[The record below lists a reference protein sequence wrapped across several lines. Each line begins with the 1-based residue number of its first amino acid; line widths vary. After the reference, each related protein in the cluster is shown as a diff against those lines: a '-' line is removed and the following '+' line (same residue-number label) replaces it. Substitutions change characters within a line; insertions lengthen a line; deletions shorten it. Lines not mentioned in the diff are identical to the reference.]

1 MRAWVFP
8 GQGSQHPGMGEG
20 LLDRFPAECA
30 TAERI
35 IGVPPAQL
43 CRDVRGEYL
52 GRTRYVQP
60 AVFLVSV
67 LAARA
72 ALADGRPP
80 PEVVAGHSLG
90 EYAALHLA
98 GCLDFDSALSLVV
111 RRGRLM
117 ESVTGGGMV
126 AVLGLPLSRVTE
138 LLAGIPDVDLA
149 NHNLPDQFVL
159 AGSAAGIRAVVDAVR
174 RHGTGRCVPLAVSVP
189 AHSRF
194 MAGAAEA
201 FAVALRDVAPAPPSI
216 PVVSNVTGAPHV
228 PGEIPGTLLRHFV
241 EPVRWWDTM
250 CLLARSGVTE
260 PVEVGPGEVLTKM
273 WRRAAGSLPAPAPG
287 GPLAR
292 AAPVPPPTPAS
303 PPTSATPVAP
313 PVPSPVTPPVP
324 PPPAAPPRSEPAA
337 RGPAP
342 GPPPVAP
349 GPASGPPPA
358 AASRPRPAG
367 SSGLRADY
375 GIRYAC
381 LAGSSPFGVTSPAFL
396 RRLSGAGLLGFFGAQ
411 GLTLPEIRAALA
423 ELRDVRR
430 YGVAWPSGGD
440 ERALC
445 DLYLAHDVRHVEVAG
460 PLAVVSPQLVRFRHG
475 DGPRQVLVRAPDLAT
490 AVRFLRPAD
499 PATVRALA
507 AAGHLDGASAGAAA
521 REAVATD
528 VAVERD
534 AHALVP
540 ALVALRDREAP
551 GARIGVAGVG
561 TPAAVAAAFALGADF
576 VVTTTVNQCTAE
588 AATSDAAKDLLAAL
602 DVTDVREA
610 PDPDLFEL
618 GARSPVAHRGTL
630 FAARAE
636 ELYRMFLRYDRL
648 ADVGPRRLAELE
660 RTHFGRPLD
669 EVRADL
675 GVAGR
680 DDRGVLASVCA
691 AYCRE
696 ATAAALRGT
705 PGQRLNYRVPAST
718 DVGAFNRLVAAEPLA
733 DWRARHAELVT
744 ERLLSEA
751 N

>member
-1 MRAWVFP
+1 MIAVRAWVFP

-20 LLDRFPAECA
+20 LLDRFPDECA

-35 IGVPPAQL
+35 IGVPPARL
-43 CRDVRGEYL
+43 CRDAEGEYL

-138 LLAGIPDVDLA
+138 LLAVIPDVDLA

-159 AGSAAGIRAVVDAVR
+159 AGSTAGVRAVVDAVR
-174 RHGTGRCVPLAVSVP
+174 RLGTGRCVPLAVSVP

-201 FAVALRDVAPAPPSI
+201 FAVALRDVAPGPPSI
-216 PVVSNVTGAPHV
+216 PVVSNVTASPHV

-273 WRRAAGSLPAPAPG
+273 WRRAAGSLPPPAPG
-287 GPLAR
+287 GPLAL
-292 AAPVPPPTPAS
+292 AAPVPPPAPSTPVT
-303 PPTSATPVAP
+303 PPAPATPVAP
-313 PVPSPVTPPVP
+313 PA
-324 PPPAAPPRSEPAA
+324 PAAPPVAGRSVPVALGPAA
-337 RGPAP
+337 
-342 GPPPVAP
+342 
-349 GPASGPPPA
+349 GPPPA

-367 SSGLRADY
+367 SSGLRSDY

-396 RRLSGAGLLGFFGAQ
+396 RRLSEAGLLGFFGAQ
-411 GLTLPEIRAALA
+411 GLAPPEIRAALA
-423 ELRDVRR
+423 ELRGVRR
-430 YGVAWPSGGD
+430 YGMAWSSGGD

-445 DLYLAHDVRHVEVAG
+445 DLYLAHDVRHVEVTGA
-460 PLAVVSPQLVRFRHG
+460 LAVVSPQLVRFRHG
-475 DGPRQVLVRAPDLAT
+475 DGSRQVLVRAPDLAT

-499 PATVRALA
+499 PATVRALT
-507 AAGHLDGASAGAAA
+507 AAGHLDGVSADAAA
-521 REAVATD
+521 RGPVATD

-680 DDRGVLASVCA
+680 DDRRALASVCA

-718 DVGAFNRLVAAEPLA
+718 DVGAFNRLVSAEPLA
-733 DWRARHAELVT
+733 GWRARHAELVT
-744 ERLLSEA
+744 ERLFGEA
-751 N
+751 I

>member
-35 IGVPPAQL
+35 IGVPPARL
-43 CRDVRGEYL
+43 CRDARGEYL

-90 EYAALHLA
+90 EYAALHLT

-138 LLAGIPDVDLA
+138 LLAEIPDVDLA

-159 AGSAAGIRAVVDAVR
+159 AGSTAGVRAVVDAVR
-174 RHGTGRCVPLAVSVP
+174 RLGTGRCVPLAVSVP

-216 PVVSNVTGAPHV
+216 PVVSNVTGSPHV
-228 PGEIPGTLLRHFV
+228 PGEIPGMLLRHFV

-287 GPLAR
+287 GPLAV
-292 AAPVPPPTPAS
+292 AAPVPPS
-303 PPTSATPVAP
+303 GPVAP
-313 PVPSPVTPPVP
+313 PGPV
-324 PPPAAPPRSEPAA
+324 AAPVA
-337 RGPAP
+337 RGHDP
-342 GPPPVAP
+342 
-349 GPASGPPPA
+349 GPPPA

-396 RRLSGAGLLGFFGAQ
+396 RRLSEAGQLGFFGAQ
-411 GLTLPEIRAALA
+411 GLAPAEIRAALA

-430 YGVAWPSGGD
+430 YGMAWPSGGD

-445 DLYLAHDVRHVEVAG
+445 DLYLAHDVRHVEVTG

-540 ALVALRDREAP
+540 VLVALRDREAP
-551 GARIGVAGVG
+551 GTRIGVAGVG

-602 DVTDVREA
+602 DVTDIREA

-618 GARSPVAHRGTL
+618 GGRSPVAHRGTL

-680 DDRGVLASVCA
+680 DDRHVLASVCA

-705 PGQRLNYRVPAST
+705 AGQRLNYRVPAST

-744 ERLLSEA
+744 ERLLREA

>member
-43 CRDVRGEYL
+43 CRDARGEYL

-98 GCLDFDSALSLVV
+98 GCLDFDSALGLVV
-111 RRGRLM
+111 RRGQLM

-138 LLAGIPDVDLA
+138 LLAEIPDVDLA

-159 AGSAAGIRAVVDAVR
+159 AGSAAGVRAVVDAVR

-201 FAVALRDVAPAPPSI
+201 FAVALREVAPAPPSI

-250 CLLARSGVTE
+250 CLLARSGVAE

-287 GPLAR
+287 GPLTR
-292 AAPVPPPTPAS
+292 AAPVPPPTS
-303 PPTSATPVAP
+303 VAP
-313 PVPSPVTPPVP
+313 PVAAPVAPAVP
-324 PPPAAPPRSEPAA
+324 PPPAA

-342 GPPPVAP
+342 GPPPAAP
-349 GPASGPPPA
+349 VGRGHDSGPPPA

-396 RRLSGAGLLGFFGAQ
+396 RRLSEAGLLGFFGAQ
-411 GLTLPEIRAALA
+411 GLAPPEIRAALA

-430 YGVAWPSGGD
+430 YGMSWPSGGD

-445 DLYLAHDVRHVEVAG
+445 DLYLAHDVRQVEVTG

-475 DGPRQVLVRAPDLAT
+475 DGPRQVLARAPDLAT

-507 AAGHLDGASAGAAA
+507 AAGHLDSASAGAAA

-540 ALVALRDREAP
+540 ALVAVRDREAP
-551 GARIGVAGVG
+551 AVRIGVAGVG

-680 DDRGVLASVCA
+680 DDRHVLASVCA

-696 ATAAALRGT
+696 ATTAALRGT

-733 DWRARHAELVT
+733 DWRSRHAELVT

>member
-1 MRAWVFP
+1 MIAVRAWVFP

-30 TAERI
+30 TAERL

-43 CRDVRGEYL
+43 CRDARGEYL

-159 AGSAAGIRAVVDAVR
+159 AGSTAGIRAVVDAVPR
-174 RHGTGRCVPLAVSVP
+174 LGTGRCVPLAVSVP

-201 FAVALRDVAPAPPSI
+201 FAVALRDVTPGPPSI
-216 PVVSNVTGAPHV
+216 PVVSNVTGSPHV

-273 WRRAAGSLPAPAPG
+273 WRRAAGSLPAPVPG
-287 GPLAR
+287 GPLAPAAPAAPAALPVTAP
-292 AAPVPPPTPAS
+292 AAPVT
-303 PPTSATPVAP
+303 
-313 PVPSPVTPPVP
+313 
-324 PPPAAPPRSEPAA
+324 
-337 RGPAP
+337 RGPAL
-342 GPPPVAP
+342 
-349 GPASGPPPA
+349 GPPPA
-358 AASRPRPAG
+358 TASRPRPAG
-367 SSGLRADY
+367 SPGLRSDY

-396 RRLSGAGLLGFFGAQ
+396 RRLSEAGLLGFFGAQ
-411 GLTLPEIRAALA
+411 GLAPPEIRAALA

-430 YGVAWPSGGD
+430 YGMAWPSGGD

-445 DLYLAHDVRHVEVAG
+445 DLYLAHDVRHVEVTG
-460 PLAVVSPQLVRFRHG
+460 PLAVVSPQLVRFRYG

-507 AAGHLDGASAGAAA
+507 AAGHLDGGAAGAAA

-602 DVTDVREA
+602 DVTDIREA

-636 ELYRMFLRYDRL
+636 ELYRMFLRYGRL

-680 DDRGVLASVCA
+680 DDRRVLASVCA

-733 DWRARHAELVT
+733 DWRARHAESVT

>member
-216 PVVSNVTGAPHV
+216 PVVSNVTGAPHA

-273 WRRAAGSLPAPAPG
+273 WRRAAGSLPAPAPD

-292 AAPVPPPTPAS
+292 AAPVPPPTPPT
-303 PPTSATPVAP
+303 PPTPATPVAP
-313 PVPSPVTPPVP
+313 PVPSLVAPPVP
-324 PPPAAPPRSEPAA
+324 HPPAAPPRSEPAA

-445 DLYLAHDVRHVEVAG
+445 DLYLAHDVRHVEVTG

-475 DGPRQVLVRAPDLAT
+475 DGPRQVMVRAPDLAT

-507 AAGHLDGASAGAAA
+507 AAGHLDGASAGAVA

-540 ALVALRDREAP
+540 ALVALRGREAP

-576 VVTTTVNQCTAE
+576 VVTTTVNQCTVE

>member
-1 MRAWVFP
+1 MIAVRAWVFP

-35 IGVPPAQL
+35 IGVPPARL
-43 CRDVRGEYL
+43 CRDAEGEYL

-138 LLAGIPDVDLA
+138 LLAEIPDVDLA

-159 AGSAAGIRAVVDAVR
+159 AGGTAGVRAVVDAVR
-174 RHGTGRCVPLAVSVP
+174 RLGTGRCVPLAVSVP

-201 FAVALRDVAPAPPSI
+201 FAVALRDVAPGPPSI
-216 PVVSNVTGAPHV
+216 PVVSNVTASPHV
-228 PGEIPGTLLRHFV
+228 PGEIRGTLLRHFV

-273 WRRAAGSLPAPAPG
+273 WRRAAGSLPPPAPG
-287 GPLAR
+287 GPLAL
-292 AAPVPPPTPAS
+292 AAPVPPPAPSTPAT
-303 PPTSATPVAP
+303 PPAPFSPVAP
-313 PVPSPVTPPVP
+313 ATAVAPPA
-324 PPPAAPPRSEPAA
+324 PAAPPVAA
-337 RGPAP
+337 PSVS
-342 GPPPVAP
+342 VAP
-349 GPASGPPPA
+349 GPTTGPPPA
-358 AASRPRPAG
+358 AASRPRPPG
-367 SSGLRADY
+367 SSGLRSDY

-396 RRLSGAGLLGFFGAQ
+396 RRLSEAGLLGFFGAQ
-411 GLTLPEIRAALA
+411 GLAPPEIRAALA
-423 ELRDVRR
+423 ELRGVRR
-430 YGVAWPSGGD
+430 YGMAWPSGGD

-445 DLYLAHDVRHVEVAG
+445 DLYLAHDVRHVEVTG

-475 DGPRQVLVRAPDLAT
+475 DGPRQLLVRAPDLAT

-507 AAGHLDGASAGAAA
+507 AAGHLDGVSAVAAA
-521 REAVATD
+521 RGPVATD

-576 VVTTTVNQCTAE
+576 VVTTTLNQCTAE

-680 DDRGVLASVCA
+680 DDRRALASVCA

-705 PGQRLNYRVPAST
+705 AGQRLNYRVPAST

-733 DWRARHAELVT
+733 GWRARHAELVT
-744 ERLLSEA
+744 ERLLGEA

>member
-43 CRDVRGEYL
+43 CRDARGEYL

-98 GCLDFDSALSLVV
+98 GCLDFDSALGLVV
-111 RRGRLM
+111 RRGQLM

-138 LLAGIPDVDLA
+138 LLAEIPDVDLA

-159 AGSAAGIRAVVDAVR
+159 AGSAAGVRAVVDAVR

-201 FAVALRDVAPAPPSI
+201 FAVALREVAPAPPSI

-250 CLLARSGVTE
+250 CLLARSGVAE

-287 GPLAR
+287 GPLTR
-292 AAPVPPPTPAS
+292 AALVPPPTS
-303 PPTSATPVAP
+303 VVPPVAAPVAP
-313 PVPSPVTPPVP
+313 AVP
-324 PPPAAPPRSEPAA
+324 PPPAA

-342 GPPPVAP
+342 GPPPAAP
-349 GPASGPPPA
+349 VGRGHDSGPPPA

-396 RRLSGAGLLGFFGAQ
+396 RRLSEAGLLGFFGAQ
-411 GLTLPEIRAALA
+411 GLAPPEIRAALA

-430 YGVAWPSGGD
+430 YGMSWPSGGD

-445 DLYLAHDVRHVEVAG
+445 DLYLAHDVRHVEVTG

-475 DGPRQVLVRAPDLAT
+475 DGPRQVLARAPDLAT

-507 AAGHLDGASAGAAA
+507 AAGHLDSASAGAAA

-540 ALVALRDREAP
+540 ALVAVRDREAP
-551 GARIGVAGVG
+551 AVRIGVAGVG

-680 DDRGVLASVCA
+680 DDRRVLASVCA

-696 ATAAALRGT
+696 ATTAALRGT

-733 DWRARHAELVT
+733 DWRSRHAELVT

>member
-30 TAERI
+30 TAERL

-43 CRDVRGEYL
+43 CRDARGEYL

-159 AGSAAGIRAVVDAVR
+159 AGSTAGIRAVVDAVPR
-174 RHGTGRCVPLAVSVP
+174 LGTGRCVPLAVSVP

-201 FAVALRDVAPAPPSI
+201 FAVALRDVTPGPPSI
-216 PVVSNVTGAPHV
+216 PVVSNVTGSPHV

-273 WRRAAGSLPAPAPG
+273 WRRAAGSLPAPVPG
-287 GPLAR
+287 GPLAP
-292 AAPVPPPTPAS
+292 AAPVPLPAPVPPPAPA
-303 PPTSATPVAP
+303 TSVA
-313 PVPSPVTPPVP
+313 
-324 PPPAAPPRSEPAA
+324 PAAPAALPVTAPAAPVA
-337 RGPAP
+337 RGPAL
-342 GPPPVAP
+342 GPPSAT
-349 GPASGPPPA
+349 
-358 AASRPRPAG
+358 ASRPRPAG
-367 SSGLRADY
+367 SPGLRSDY

-396 RRLSGAGLLGFFGAQ
+396 RRLSEAGLLGFFGAQ
-411 GLTLPEIRAALA
+411 GLAPPEIRAALA

-430 YGVAWPSGGD
+430 YGMAWPSGGD

-445 DLYLAHDVRHVEVAG
+445 DLYLAHDVRHVEVTG

-499 PATVRALA
+499 PATVRTLA
-507 AAGHLDGASAGAAA
+507 AAGHLDGGAAGAAA

-602 DVTDVREA
+602 DVTDIREA

-680 DDRGVLASVCA
+680 DDRRVLASVCA

-733 DWRARHAELVT
+733 DWRARHAESVT

>member
-43 CRDVRGEYL
+43 CRDARGEYL

-98 GCLDFDSALSLVV
+98 GCLDFGSALSLVV

-138 LLAGIPDVDLA
+138 LLAEIPDVDLA
-149 NHNLPDQFVL
+149 NHNLPDQFVM
-159 AGSAAGIRAVVDAVR
+159 AGSTAGIRAVVDAVR
-174 RHGTGRCVPLAVSVP
+174 RLGTGRCVPLAVSVP

-201 FAVALRDVAPAPPSI
+201 FAVALHDVTPGPPSI
-216 PVVSNVTGAPHV
+216 PVVSNVTGSPHV
-228 PGEIPGTLLRHFV
+228 PGDIPGTLLRHFV

-287 GPLAR
+287 GPLAPVV
-292 AAPVPPPTPAS
+292 PVPP
-303 PPTSATPVAP
+303 SA
-313 PVPSPVTPPVP
+313 
-324 PPPAAPPRSEPAA
+324 PAAPPVTVPAAPVA

-342 GPPPVAP
+342 GPPPAT
-349 GPASGPPPA
+349 
-358 AASRPRPAG
+358 ASRPRPAG
-367 SSGLRADY
+367 SPGLRSDY

-396 RRLSGAGLLGFFGAQ
+396 RRLSESGLLGFFGTW
-411 GLTLPEIRAALA
+411 GLALPEIRAALA

-430 YGVAWPSGGD
+430 YGMAWPSGGD

-445 DLYLAHDVRHVEVAG
+445 DLYLAHGVRHVEVTG

-475 DGPRQVLVRAPDLAT
+475 DGSRQVLVRAPDLAT

-507 AAGHLDGASAGAAA
+507 AAGHLDGGSAGAAA

-680 DDRGVLASVCA
+680 DDRRVLASVCA
-691 AYCRE
+691 AYCRQ